1 MHVLVVGSSVID
13 LFLSIERHAE
23 IIAGKVQFNL
33 GDKIPSSIKEMGLG
47 GNGANVSVGLTR
59 LEIPTSFYTYLGGDI
74 LSAQIEEGLS
84 SEGIELIIERE
95 KDYTSSFSI
104 ILDFNDD
111 RIIFSHHQKREH
123 NFSLK
128 SSDYYDYIYLTSI
141 GDYWEKAYREVYN
154 FSEKNKIPIAFSPG
168 MHQLESMNDTVFNI
182 IKNSQIFFS
191 NKQEAEIVLGKGKDR
206 QTPSE
211 LLLGIKKLGPSVV
224 SITDGENGSYALDKD
239 NRIFSTKAL
248 HVEAAEKTGAGDAY
262 AAAFFAAYLLGHDV
276 KTAMVWG
283 SFNAN
288 SVMQK
293 VGAQRGLL
301 TKKGLDKILFS
312 TNNSKVQKL

>member
-1 MHVLVVGSSVID
+1 
-13 LFLSIERHAE
+13 
-23 IIAGKVQFNL
+23 
-33 GDKIPSSIKEMGLG
+33 
-47 GNGANVSVGLTR
+47 
-59 LEIPTSFYTYLGGDI
+59 
-74 LSAQIEEGLS
+74 
-84 SEGIELIIERE
+84 
-95 KDYTSSFSI
+95 
-104 ILDFNDD
+104 
-111 RIIFSHHQKREH
+111 
-123 NFSLK
+123 
-128 SSDYYDYIYLTSI
+128 
-141 GDYWEKAYREVYN
+141 
-154 FSEKNKIPIAFSPG
+154 

-248 HVEAAEKTGAGDAY
+248 HGEAAEKTGAGDAY